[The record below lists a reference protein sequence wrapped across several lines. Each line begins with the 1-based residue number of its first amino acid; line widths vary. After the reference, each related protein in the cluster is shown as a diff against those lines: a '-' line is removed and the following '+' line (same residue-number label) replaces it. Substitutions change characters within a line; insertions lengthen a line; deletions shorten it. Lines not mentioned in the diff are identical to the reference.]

1 MNNVKVDIRWIG
13 SHLASLAWVALRS
26 FMGTLLVFMFAG
38 LVLAGLSYYFLRDHH
53 WIYGA
58 IGVALALIESVGTGI
73 IFGAKRA
80 GAMAMAH
87 ALGSLR
93 LGRSLVRLVFERML
107 GVAEADEFGERGGRI
122 ARSLER
128 LPLAQAA
135 QLLDSA
141 VLSLAGEAE
150 QAGWLRRTIR
160 ARLVEIVRKY
170 TLARFR
176 AEGAKHGGIDLLKL
190 KEELE
195 QTVDDALVQKVRGA
209 LRLWTAL
216 VIVGLPFVVAAQ
228 TWLLLLL
235 LRSKG

>member
-13 SHLASLAWVALRS
+13 SHLAGLAWVALRS
-26 FMGTLLVFMFAG
+26 FLRTLLIFAVAG
-38 LVLAGLSYYFLRDHH
+38 IALASVSYWFLRDQP
-53 WIYGA
+53 WVYGGIA
-58 IGVALALIESVGTGI
+58 VAVALIESVTLGVI
-73 IFGAKRA
+73 LGAKRA
-80 GAMAMAH
+80 GAMAVAH

-107 GVAEADEFGERGGRI
+107 GVAEADELGERGGRI
-122 ARSLER
+122 ARNLER

-135 QLLDSA
+135 QLLNSA
-141 VLSLAGEAE
+141 VLSLAGEGE
-150 QAGWLRRTIR
+150 QAGWLRRKIR
-160 ARLVEIVRKY
+160 ARLVEVVRKY

-176 AEGAKHGGIDLLKL
+176 AEGANHGGIDLLKL

-195 QTVDDALVQKVRGA
+195 QTVDEALVQKVRGA

-228 TWLLLLL
+228 TWLLLMLIH
-235 LRSKG
+235 SKG

>member
-1 MNNVKVDIRWIG
+1 VKVDIRSLG
-13 SHLASLAWVALRS
+13 GHLASLAWVALRS

-53 WIYGA
+53 WVYGA
-58 IGVALALIESVGTGI
+58 ITVALALIESVGTGI
-73 IFGAKRA
+73 VLGAKRA

-107 GVAEADEFGERGGRI
+107 GVAEADELGERGGRI

-150 QAGWLRRTIR
+150 QAGWLRRKIR
-160 ARLVEIVRKY
+160 ARLMEVVRKY

-195 QTVDDALVQKVRGA
+195 QTVDEALVQKVRGA

-228 TWLLLLL
+228 TWLILMLIH
-235 LRSKG
+235 SKG